1 MSTPTDA
8 NRLGNPQDFSYSS
21 GKEKIRFG
29 KIARNQFGHIRT
41 VWRML
46 IYLGMVILAAAPL
59 MGLLKVFSFILPPEK
74 GGEEIASAINIV
86 FMVGIDI
93 ALVVGAWVTLRWIDH
108 RPFALLGM
116 SFSFRGVKE
125 LLAGLAFGSLYLTG
139 VVLVLRV
146 AGLVDVTVRGM
157 DSQTLQ
163 SMLTYL
169 VVFAAAGILE
179 ELANRGYLFQV
190 LIEGTRAWIAILGF
204 SLAFSL
210 VHIFN
215 EDFSWVGG
223 LCLFEHG
230 ILFGLA
236 YFKTRSLWVPI
247 GIHVAWNWAQGP
259 LWGMKVS
266 GTEISNTLL
275 ESVPKGPEL
284 LSGGNFGVEGSLIT
298 VIVTVGLLLYI
309 WKASWIKP
317 TGEMAAL
324 WRKYPSGFGLGP
336 AEPQSISGDKPD
348 ENS

>member
-1 MSTPTDA
+1 
-8 NRLGNPQDFSYSS
+8 
-21 GKEKIRFG
+21 
-29 KIARNQFGHIRT
+29 
-41 VWRML
+41 ML

-59 MGLLKVFSFILPPEK
+59 MGLLKAFSFLLPAET
-74 GGEEIASAINIV
+74 GEDHIASAINIV
-86 FMVGIDI
+86 FMLGIDI
-93 ALVVGAWVTLRWIDH
+93 ALVLGAWITLRWID
-108 RPFALLGM
+108 RRRSALLGM

-125 LLAGLAFGSLYLTG
+125 LSAGLAFGFLYLTG
-139 VVLVLRV
+139 VFVILWITD
-146 AGLVDVTVRGM
+146 LVDVTIGGM
-157 DSQTLQ
+157 NSQTLQ
-163 SMLTYL
+163 GMLTYL

-204 SLAFSL
+204 SFVFSL

-223 LCLFEHG
+223 LCLFLHG

-259 LWGMKVS
+259 FWGMKVS
-266 GTEISNTLL
+266 GTNISNTLL
-275 ESVPKGPEL
+275 ESVPKGPEI

-298 VIVTVGLLLYI
+298 VAVTIVLVLYI
-309 WKASWIKP
+309 WKAKWIKP
-317 TGEMAAL
+317 AEEMAAL

-336 AEPQSISGDKPD
+336 TEPQSISGDKPD
-348 ENS
+348 ESS